1 MNYQDGYSQRALE
14 ALSKGK
20 YATMRSNDLAHSRY
34 DSPLRQAKQE
44 AKKNRKPPTVNGM
57 KGDPRYK
64 KQKVKEPTLD
74 PGISL
79 MQTDFGILPVPNE
92 VVMPE
97 TDLSSVIQQA
107 NFSLPE
113 YTSPKKKV
121 PSIIPTYQEQKQ
133 EQKQSK
139 KQEKALE
146 DFVNTLPATVNNP
159 LLTDQVGKEQ
169 PSLMSDMKALS
180 LEDLSNSKAKQSS
193 KRAVK
198 PATRYKNEP
207 VAQTAE
213 ESDLPEVS
221 AFPRNKYYY
230 DKDLEEYF
238 DSRINHPDEPDWD
251 AETQTE
257 TPHYQNLKKHIMA
270 KYGWSEDEFDKKWAD
285 YYATETDR
293 LRIAEVELNKKVAED
308 NKALGTFGYLGEWI
322 PSMVEG
328 AASMVGAAADVTGL
342 GKLIDKSGFGADD
355 LARGHSDYEGDIR
368 KVLPSTQSREAMR
381 TIITDDMNPVA
392 SAAWNIGTSLTE
404 RTAAAGIPILGTA
417 ALGTEAAARTALKNE
432 ERGIDPYRSAWQTLG
447 TGILNGYMNKVGFN
461 KMGEGSVLR
470 GGLAE
475 GLEEV
480 AEEVGNVALDTF
492 LNQNKSE
499 IFTLHDY
506 YVNQGMSDAKAWANV
521 AKDKGIDLAQNFGS
535 GFAFGAFMRGLG
547 EIPSLGNKISNAL
560 ANKAKDAKLEA
571 NARAAQAR
579 AEIQSEIAERLGK
592 TKVPDV
598 VANAQAQAERAQ
610 AEIER
615 LNQQIPETPEA
626 PTAEEAGAEQ
636 IQTKPEVVQTLQENL
651 EDVNQRIENLENT
664 KTAVVENGGDATN
677 IDNELNRLNER
688 KAEIQQGL
696 EKQGVVS
703 EEEQKTTFNGDKK
716 YSDQPVVVTKQDI
729 PQDYIEQAMGDNYD
743 NAPESV
749 KIGVELLKR
758 GYNLMENGGNNDVLA
773 SDEWSTLQDAVAHHL
788 AVDNIPAE
796 TMAEAYDIVKQQG
809 GNVYEAVKLAAE
821 MAGTRMSDAAYD
833 NVDIS
838 KYQAN
843 AKPQAETQ
851 AAGKTSSIRP
861 YVNPEN
867 DTFPKNLMPVQFEGE
882 ELENAKT
889 EYKKNLDTIKALK
902 DKITVISNAPG
913 AKRKGVVTK
922 KVQKEIDAINK
933 QIKEIQDKNK
943 PLYRGIHGKETPI
956 KEILKETDPDAYNQ
970 IYDWQ
975 NGLFGRIG
983 IAAKLAGEQGKDLAT
998 KARAAINKVVETGD
1012 AYDLE
1017 DAYNALKDLDK
1028 AAREVNE
1035 RYVTSKNPEGYYYED
1050 AFGDMPLQ
1058 EGIVATGHALGL
1070 AAERAQRYANAETGI
1085 DNTPKLTEAVEEAP
1099 KTEMPQE
1106 VPQAETKVPEME
1118 APKTDSV
1125 EEQQEVPQETAAK
1138 VEAPAETETPAE
1150 TPNSEPPKPPI
1161 VLEQK
1166 ENGDV
1171 METGTSKHI
1180 RAEDTPMKYDVADEV
1195 VDDFVKDPA
1204 MYKQLKNSDTKALSE
1219 AIYNSG
1225 DADVTI
1231 NKKTYSGNAETKFR
1245 QLLSEKNPAA
1255 LYLGKKIADD
1265 YSAQGNHKMA
1275 AQIYRDMA
1283 YSLKEAGQFSQASV
1297 IAMMKNDPL
1306 SALAYFEK
1314 QIDDLNKEGKAKY
1327 GKKWKDFELTD
1338 AERAMFDTIEQGDEK
1353 AIKNAYDE
1361 IGARI
1366 EKEYPS
1372 AWWEKVLEFRRV
1384 AMLLNTR
1391 TIMRNTF
1398 ANPPTALMRYV
1409 ADRIEGVGQ
1418 KVAHLINPDFEVTQ
1432 AVRGSNR
1439 ETRKLATEVY
1449 KSDRVQKMLKDTPGR
1464 LSEVPKVGDY
1474 AKSKQIFKGGFVSN
1488 FINKMTGNGIEKL
1501 NEKLGAKNAKSVLE
1515 LARNSAYSALE
1526 ITDSPFV
1533 RENFISRLGSYMR
1546 AKGIKSVDEVS
1557 DEAVNV
1563 ALEEALKATYKDDS
1577 WLVQAIRKVKGGVE
1591 DIGNGVLPGTR
1602 AGDFASQ
1609 ALIPYVQAPG
1619 NIGARIVDY
1628 SAVGGTKGMV
1638 NLIRGAS
1645 KGDMKL
1651 VSKGIEEMSKGA
1663 SGTVM
1668 AAIGMALYKSGLI
1681 TGTYSTDPDQ
1691 KEFEK
1696 EHGFREFAFKWTSPT
1711 DGKTKYDT
1719 FDWAQPWA
1727 DTIMSGV
1734 LLAQAIENS
1743 DQYDSD
1749 ILRHFGYEDTTL
1761 GHFLGASR
1769 AAAGKE
1775 VNYFFDATPLK
1786 NLGDLL
1792 EGGYG
1797 QDKDIAKNIKE
1808 NMVDDFITGL
1818 LPAQGNALAKTLDPT
1833 QRITYD
1839 PSNEFSSFLNS
1850 LKARVP
1856 ELTKTLPTKYGTW
1869 GQPLTY
1875 GNSKLEAGFSK
1886 MFYPGEHTSDNS
1898 DWVDNEINKIYEDAK
1913 KDSRVFPRT
1922 APNSIDGV
1930 KLTAEEK
1937 SQHQKLMGEQSRA
1950 LVENFLQSD
1959 IYNKMS
1965 PKDKADTLNSIYQLS
1980 SDVANHEIK
1989 GKELSQKA
1997 AGLYSQYKQGDV
2009 QGVLNS
2015 IIADNNPYGV
2025 SANEYNK
2032 ALDEGTDLS
2041 ELEGY
2046 KETLQE
2052 TGLSNSAA
2060 LQEKYKT
2067 EGAQALKTQA
2077 DTAAFFKD
2085 KYGLYAKEVPE
2096 VWANAKKE
2104 YPDMTEDQFN
2114 TQYREIAG
2122 QTGDAYKIAQDDVT
2136 SYIAQHQSE
2145 FRLPNGDWD
2154 MDKINKLWNAFR
2166 LNNWKQVPYVN
2177 DSGMIGHH

>member
-44 AKKNRKPPTVNGM
+44 AKKNRKLPTVNGM

-113 YTSPKKKV
+113 YTSPKKEV

-146 DFVNTLPATVNNP
+146 DYVNTLPATVNNP
-159 LLTDQVGKEQ
+159 LLAETGKYQ
-169 PSLMSDMKALS
+169 PSLMNDNLQAFEGMDRAIQYQKNLEDRAKSYQYNEEAKKANTLDKDDLQFMDDVFDNFGNQSLSALRGSQKTKGWEQKYGKSFEQIYEDYLADRRNRVMQEGEDHPIRSALSTVASKTLQTPIAAASDFLSKIIAPDTQVSANADYIRHGAEDDINLRRAGIKEHTGETGDSILDTALPLADRIGTSQVDKLLGLGGVFTGLSDYSNQMEELNMRPDLSERQKALTAASHGAIEGIGTAITMGVLDKIPSISGLKGS
-180 LEDLSNSKAKQSS
+180 LLNMGKAAGNAAFENSVSEALEILADKA
-193 KRAVK
+193 
-198 PATRYKNEP
+198 
-207 VAQTAE
+207 
-213 ESDLPEVS
+213 
-221 AFPRNKYYY
+221 
-230 DKDLEEYF
+230 
-238 DSRINHPDEPDWD
+238 INGEIS
-251 AETQTE
+251 Q
-257 TPHYQNLKKHIMA
+257 Q
-270 KYGWSEDEFDKKWAD
+270 
-285 YYATETDR
+285 
-293 LRIAEVELNKKVAED
+293 ELNKQ
-308 NKALGTFGYLGEWI
+308 I
-322 PSMVEG
+322 
-328 AASMVGAAADVTGL
+328 
-342 GKLIDKSGFGADD
+342 
-355 LARGHSDYEGDIR
+355 
-368 KVLPSTQSREAMR
+368 
-381 TIITDDMNPVA
+381 
-392 SAAWNIGTSLTE
+392 
-404 RTAAAGIPILGTA
+404 
-417 ALGTEAAARTALKNE
+417 
-432 ERGIDPYRSAWQTLG
+432 
-447 TGILNGYMNKVGFN
+447 YM
-461 KMGEGSVLR
+461 L
-470 GGLAE
+470 
-475 GLEEV
+475 
-480 AEEVGNVALDTF
+480 
-492 LNQNKSE
+492 
-499 IFTLHDY
+499 
-506 YVNQGMSDAKAWANV
+506 QGMSETEADDKARN
-521 AKDKGIDLAQNFGS
+521 DMFAQVGRAA
-535 GFAFGAFMRGLG
+535 GTGALFGATTKGLS
-547 EIPSLGNKISNAL
+547 EIGQGIKGVIPKLENLI

-579 AEIQSEIAERLGK
+579 ADIEAETK
-592 TKVPDV
+592 AQATKVPDV
-598 VANAQAQAERAQ
+598 VENAQAQAERAK

-626 PTAEEAGAEQ
+626 IAPTAEEARTEQ

-696 EKQGVVS
+696 EKQGVEAADTGIETPKVTETL
-703 EEEQKTTFNGDKK
+703 EET
-716 YSDQPVVVTKQDI
+716 
-729 PQDYIEQAMGDNYD
+729 
-743 NAPESV
+743 
-749 KIGVELLKR
+749 
-758 GYNLMENGGNNDVLA
+758 
-773 SDEWSTLQDAVAHHL
+773 
-788 AVDNIPAE
+788 
-796 TMAEAYDIVKQQG
+796 
-809 GNVYEAVKLAAE
+809 
-821 MAGTRMSDAAYD
+821 
-833 NVDIS
+833 
-838 KYQAN
+838 
-843 AKPQAETQ
+843 QAETPKENKS
-851 AAGKTSSIRP
+851 GIRP

-867 DTFPKNLMPVQFEGE
+867 DTYPKNLMPVQFEGE
-882 ELENAKT
+882 ELENAKA
-889 EYKKNLDTIKALK
+889 EYKKNLGTIKALK
-902 DKITVISNAPG
+902 DKIKVISNAPG

-922 KVQKEIDAINK
+922 KVQKEIDEINK
-933 QIKEIQDKNK
+933 QIKDIQKQNT
-943 PLYRGIHGKETPI
+943 PLYRGIHGLETPI
-956 KEILKETDPDAYNQ
+956 KEILKEHYPDEYNR

-983 IAAKLAGEQGKDLAT
+983 IAAKLAGEQGKELAA
-998 KARAAINKVVETGD
+998 KARAAINNAIEGSGD
-1012 AYDLE
+1012 YRDV
-1017 DAYNALKDLDK
+1017 DAAIDALTELDRV
-1028 AAREVNE
+1028 AREVNE
-1035 RYVTSKNPEGYYYED
+1035 KYKTDKNPNGYTYED

-1058 EGIVATGHALGL
+1058 DGIVAIGPGVGL
-1070 AAERAQRYANAETGI
+1070 AATRDTRYRAAEI
-1085 DNTPKLTEAVEEAP
+1085 DNTPKITEAVEDVEAP
-1099 KTEMPQE
+1099 KTQEAPQAEAPKVSEVEQPKVEEPVAQE
-1106 VPQAETKVPEME
+1106 VPQAEEAAPE
-1118 APKTDSV
+1118 P
-1125 EEQQEVPQETAAK
+1125 AK
-1138 VEAPAETETPAE
+1138 VETETPAG
-1150 TPNSEPPKPPI
+1150 NGEPPKPPI

-1171 METGTSKHI
+1171 VETGTSKHI
-1180 RAEDTPMKYDVADEV
+1180 RAEETPMKYDVADEV
-1195 VDDFVKDPA
+1195 VDDFVKDPD
-1204 MYKQLKNSDTKALSE
+1204 MYKRLKNSDTKALSE

-1225 DADVTI
+1225 DTDVQI
-1231 NKKTYSGNAETKFR
+1231 NGKTYSGDVEAKFR
-1245 QLLSEKNPAA
+1245 QLLAEKNPAA
-1255 LYLGKKIADD
+1255 LYLGKMISDD

-1275 AQIYRDMA
+1275 AQIFRDMSA
-1283 YSLKEAGQFSQASV
+1283 SLKESGQFSQAAV

-1338 AERAMFDTIEQGDEK
+1338 AERALFDDIKQGDEA

-1398 ANPPTALMRYV
+1398 ANPPTAAMRYLS
-1409 ADRIEGVGQ
+1409 DRIEGVGQ
-1418 KVAHLINPDFEVTQ
+1418 WVAHLINPDFEVTQ
-1432 AVRGSNR
+1432 AKAGSNR

-1449 KSDRVQKMLKDTPGR
+1449 KSDKVQRLLKDTPGR

-1474 AKSKQIFKGGFVSN
+1474 AKSKQVFKGGFVSN

-1501 NEKLGAKNAKSVLE
+1501 NAKLGAKGAKSVLE

-1533 RENFISRLGSYMR
+1533 RENFVSRLGSYMK
-1546 AKGIKSVDEVS
+1546 AKGIKSVDQVS
-1557 DEAVNV
+1557 DEAINI
-1563 ALEEALKATYKDDS
+1563 ALEEALKATYKDNS

-1628 SAVGGTKGMV
+1628 SAVGGTKGLV
-1638 NLIRGAS
+1638 TLIKGAN

-1663 SGTVM
+1663 SGTIM

-1696 EHGFREFAFKWTSPT
+1696 EHGFREFAFRWTSPT

-1727 DTIMSGV
+1727 DTLMSGV

-1749 ILRHFGYEDTTL
+1749 ILRYFGVEDSKI
-1761 GHFLGASR
+1761 GNALGALR

-1839 PSNEFSSFLNS
+1839 PSNEFSSFVNS

-1856 ELTKTLPTKYGTW
+1856 GLTKTLPTKYGTW

-1875 GNSKLEAGFSK
+1875 GDSKLEAGFSK

-1898 DWVDNEINKIYEDAK
+1898 DWVDKEINKIYEDS
-1913 KDSRVFPRT
+1913 KDNRVFPHA
-1922 APNSIDGV
+1922 APNSIDGE

-1937 SQHQKLMGEQSRA
+1937 SQHQKLMGEQSRE
-1950 LVENFLQSD
+1950 LVEGFLQSD
-1959 IYNKMS
+1959 IYNQMS
-1965 PKDKADTLNSIYQLS
+1965 AKDKADTLNSIYELAKN
-1980 SDVANHEIK
+1980 VADHEIK
-1989 GKELSQKA
+1989 GKELTQKA
-1997 AGLYSQYKQGDV
+1997 AGRYSQYKQGDV

-2015 IIADNNPYGV
+2015 IVADNNPYGV

-2032 ALDEGTDLS
+2032 ALEEGTDLS

-2077 DTAAFFKD
+2077 DTANYFKNNF
-2085 KYGLYAKEVPE
+2085 GLYAKEVPE

-2104 YPDMTEDQFN
+2104 YPDMTESQFN

-2136 SYIAQHQSE
+2136 SYIAQHQNE

-2154 MDKINKLWNAFR
+2154 MEKVNKLWNAFR

-2177 DSGMIGHH
+2177 DSGMIGHHSKK

>member
-1 MNYQDGYSQRALE
+1 MNYQDGYSQRALD

-20 YATMRSNDLAHSRY
+20 YSSLRSNDLAHSRNN
-34 DSPLRQAKQE
+34 SPLKQAKAE
-44 AKKNRKPPTVNGM
+44 AKKTRKTKVPTVNGM

-64 KQKVKEPTLD
+64 KQKIKEPTID
-74 PGISL
+74 PSISL
-79 MQTDFGILPVPNE
+79 MQTDFGILPVQNDLTLLPK
-92 VVMPE
+92 
-97 TDLSSVIQQA
+97 TDFTNNLSVLPKTD
-107 NFSLPE
+107 FSENQKTLLPYTIPE
-113 YTSPKKKV
+113 YASPKKEV
-121 PSIIPTYQEQKQ
+121 PSIIPSYKE
-133 EQKQSK
+133 SK
-139 KQEKALE
+139 RQEKALE
-146 DFVNTLPATVNNP
+146 DYVNSLPATVNNP
-159 LLTDQVGKEQ
+159 LLANQ
-169 PSLMSDMKALS
+169 PSLMSDMKELT
-180 LEDLSNSKAKQSS
+180 LNDLTESKSKESA

-207 VAQTAE
+207 VSQTGEGYDA
-213 ESDLPEVS
+213 L
-221 AFPRNKYYY
+221 PRNKYPY

-257 TPHYQNLKKHIMA
+257 TPHYQNLKKEIMD
-270 KYGWSEDEFDKKWAD
+270 KYGWSEKEFDDKWAD
-285 YYATETDR
+285 YYATEMDR
-293 LRIAEVELNKKVAED
+293 LRIADVEINKQIAKD
-308 NKALGTFGYLGEWI
+308 NKAIGTFGYLGEWI

-328 AASMVGAAADVTGL
+328 ATSMLGAAIDVTGL
-342 GKLIDKSGFGADD
+342 GKLIDKTGFGTDD
-355 LARGHSDYEGDIR
+355 LRRGHSDYEGDIR
-368 KVLPSTQSREAMR
+368 TVLPATQSREAMR

-392 SAAWNIGTSLTE
+392 SAAWNLGTGLTE
-404 RTAAAGIPILGTA
+404 RTAAAGIPVLGTA
-417 ALGTEAAARTALKNE
+417 ALGAESAARTDLKNA
-432 ERGIDPYRSAWQTLG
+432 ERGIDPYISAWQTLG
-447 TGILNGYMNKVGFN
+447 SGIVNGYMNKVGFN

-470 GGLAE
+470 GSMAE
-475 GLEEV
+475 GLENF
-480 AEEVGNVALDTF
+480 AEDVFNLGLDTA
-492 LNQNKSE
+492 LNRHKSE
-499 IFTLHDY
+499 LFTLHDY
-506 YVNQGMSDAKAWANV
+506 YVGQGMSDSKAWASV
-521 AKDKGIDLAQNFGS
+521 AKDKGIDLAQSFGT
-535 GFAFGAFMRGLG
+535 GAAFGGFMRGLG
-547 EIPSLGNKISNAL
+547 EIPELGNRITNAL
-560 ANKAKDAKLEA
+560 ANKAKDAKMEA

-579 AEIQSEIAERLGK
+579 ADIKTELAERLNK
-592 TKVPDV
+592 VKVPDV
-598 VANAQAQAERAQ
+598 VDNAKAQQEQAK

-626 PTAEEAGAEQ
+626 PTAEEARAEQ

-677 IDNELNRLNER
+677 IDNELSRLNER

-696 EKQGVVS
+696 EKQGV
-703 EEEQKTTFNGDKK
+703 ETKTAANDMGIETPK
-716 YSDQPVVVTKQDI
+716 VT
-729 PQDYIEQAMGDNYD
+729 E
-743 NAPESV
+743 
-749 KIGVELLKR
+749 
-758 GYNLMENGGNNDVLA
+758 
-773 SDEWSTLQDAVAHHL
+773 TL
-788 AVDNIPAE
+788 E
-796 TMAEAYDIVKQQG
+796 KT
-809 GNVYEAVKLAAE
+809 
-821 MAGTRMSDAAYD
+821 
-833 NVDIS
+833 
-838 KYQAN
+838 
-843 AKPQAETQ
+843 QAETPKK
-851 AAGKTSSIRP
+851 GGIRP

-956 KEILKETDPDAYNQ
+956 KEILKETDPDGYNQ

-983 IAAKLAGEQGKDLAT
+983 VAAKLAGEQGKDLAT

-1012 AYDLE
+1012 VWDLE
-1017 DAYNALKDLDK
+1017 DAYNALADLDK

-1125 EEQQEVPQETAAK
+1125 EEQQEVPQETTAK

-1204 MYKQLKNSDTKALSE
+1204 MYKQLKNADTKALSE

-1231 NKKTYSGNAETKFR
+1231 NKKTYSGNAEAKFR

-1980 SDVANHEIK
+1980 SDVANYEIK

-2177 DSGMIGHH
+2177 DSGVVGHH